1 MTALYIS
8 STVSDLIL
16 QMYKPSFFFSTYY
29 ADSSGVSVTLAEKEE
44 ADARSIY
51 VGNVRHHHPVSL

>member
-8 STVSDLIL
+8 STTAGLIL
-16 QMYKPSFFFSTYY
+16 QIHKPLIFLFPYY
-29 ADSSGVSVTLAEKEE
+29 VDSSGVSATLAEKEE

-51 VGNVRHHHPVSL
+51 VGNVRHHHPILV